1 MPWDARAEANRRLV
15 WLAGV
20 ILVWAVCLLAKI
32 LFIQVVRHDEYAAQ
46 ARQQQ
51 ERVVEIPAPRGTIFD
66 RTGQPIAMSVPM
78 DSIFVNPLRVPDLD
92 VAADILSSIL
102 HLDRSQLYGRLKW
115 YLENH
120 RGFMWVKRKVTPE
133 EAERLRS
140 LKLEWIEFQTESQ
153 RHYPGGQVAAQVLGS
168 VDREERGN
176 WGIEMSLDTTLE
188 GIPGT
193 ARMLTDV
200 KRRGIDA
207 RLDTEAHA
215 GTSLTLSIDS
225 RIQFAAEQALAA
237 AARERQA
244 ATGSVVVMNPH
255 TGEILAMA
263 SYPPFDPNRPPHAG
277 EDPKARINQAVSAPF
292 EPGSVFKV
300 VTLSTALETTNLT
313 PDTIINCGNGAITLF
328 GRTIHEAH
336 RGYGSIPMSLVLA
349 KSSNIGAIQ
358 IGLRV
363 GQAKLYEYVRNFGF
377 GQRSEIPLPAE
388 SPGMLRR
395 LARWQATSL
404 PSVAMGHEV
413 SVTTVQLARACS
425 VIANGGLL
433 VNPRLILRK
442 GDKVVPIAPPHRIL
456 RPETAIKMRQM
467 MEGVIVLPQGTGH
480 RYARLEGYSAGGKT
494 GSAQIYDYA
503 AHHYTH
509 SYNASFMGF
518 APVTNPAIVVVATV
532 NGTHGGSVGYGGPAA
547 GPVFRAVAQEA
558 LRVLDVPKDLPDEPV
573 TNVAG
578 NEKTEE
584 ADEDVAIADL
594 ADPDAAA
601 SEARAENAPVVA
613 AAAPPATVAGPR
625 VPDFQGMSMRR
636 VIATASEKGLEV
648 LLDGSGVARM
658 QQPPAGSILRQGER
672 IRVQFAR

>member
-1 MPWDARAEANRRLV
+1 
-15 WLAGV
+15 
-20 ILVWAVCLLAKI
+20 
-32 LFIQVVRHDEYAAQ
+32 
-46 ARQQQ
+46 
-51 ERVVEIPAPRGTIFD
+51 
-66 RTGQPIAMSVPM
+66 
-78 DSIFVNPLRVPDLD
+78 
-92 VAADILSSIL
+92 
-102 HLDRSQLYGRLKW
+102 
-115 YLENH
+115 
-120 RGFMWVKRKVTPE
+120 
-133 EAERLRS
+133 
-140 LKLEWIEFQTESQ
+140 
-153 RHYPGGQVAAQVLGS
+153 
-168 VDREERGN
+168 
-176 WGIEMSLDTTLE
+176 
-188 GIPGT
+188 
-193 ARMLTDV
+193 
-200 KRRGIDA
+200 
-207 RLDTEAHA
+207 
-215 GTSLTLSIDS
+215 
-225 RIQFAAEQALAA
+225 
-237 AARERQA
+237 RQA

-601 SEARAENAPVVA
+601 SEARAENAPAVV